1 VDAFW
6 VELPRDAVM
15 VHGPDAETYLHSQLS
30 QEVRGLPV
38 GAARWSWLLQPT
50 GKVDALVRVLR
61 SGDQAF
67 VLDVDAGWGDAV
79 VARLNRFRIRVKA
92 EVVAV
97 PWRCVAVRGEG
108 AGAVAPAGGAVALA
122 GPWPGVEA
130 VDLLGPD
137 PAPPPGIGPGRP
149 EAYEAARVAAG
160 WPAMGA
166 ELTEATIPGETG
178 LVAATVSFT
187 KGCYPGQELVERI
200 DSRGG
205 NVARRLCR
213 LALAGG
219 TAPVVPGDRLHH
231 EGRDVGWITSVAGER
246 ALAYVGRAVE
256 IPARLAAGEAQ
267 VAVQV
272 LDAVAIG

>member
-1 VDAFW
+1 MDAFW

-30 QEVRGLPV
+30 QEVRALPV

-67 VLDVDAGWGDAV
+67 VLDVDAGWGEAV

-92 EVVAV
+92 EVVTV

-108 AGAVAPAGGAVALA
+108 AGAVAPSGGAVALA
-122 GPWPGVEA
+122 VPWPGVEA
-130 VDLLGPD
+130 IDLLGPD
-137 PAPPPGIGPGRP
+137 PAPPPGIGPGGP
-149 EAYEAARVAAG
+149 EAYEALRVAAG

-213 LALAGG
+213 LALAAAA
-219 TAPVVPGDRLHH
+219 APPVPGDRLHH
-231 EGRDVGWITSVAGER
+231 EGRDVGWITSVAGGR

-256 IPARLAAGEAQ
+256 IPARLTAGEAQ
-267 VAVQV
+267 VAVEV